1 MLKAKVQKRDKERHL
16 QTTSVLLRLV
26 LPVTLGC
33 AITVATGCHKKSTPG
48 EATAATATLTNA
60 GEGTV
65 APPEA
70 AQPPMRSVLA
80 RADDQARQA
89 VVGEVDP
96 LLTEQLRTFIRQK
109 NRMPASFSEFAR
121 ARLDSV
127 PRPPA
132 GKKWV
137 IDTESQEVKAV
148 AQ

>member
-1 MLKAKVQKRDKERHL
+1 MAAV
-16 QTTSVLLRLV
+16 
-26 LPVTLGC
+26 
-33 AITVATGCHKKSTPG
+33 TGCHKKSTPT
-48 EATAATATLTNA
+48 EATAASTTLTNA
-60 GEGTV
+60 GEGAV
-65 APPEA
+65 APPEPT
-70 AQPPMRSVLA
+70 QPPMRSVLA

-96 LLTEQLRTFIRQK
+96 LLTEQLRTFIQQK

-137 IDTESQEVKAV
+137 IDTESLEVKAA